1 MSGCWRHI
9 YHVITCVTNELKG
22 SAAGDI
28 INHSAHQ
35 VEGTSCAS
43 SQNWDLT
50 RKTLS
55 DFCCFRFSSFADAIR
70 AKIMESYPITRSRF
84 LNYAKV
90 FNGILYLR
98 WGELSEG
105 TGMWII
111 RTINHVLGKEKNE
124 KCEAKKSNFSF
135 HVATR
140 TLTHQLDSTLFIQP
154 FFTASTDYH
163 MASQIAGTHNNG
175 NGFDGGELT
184 LNDRKTQKPP
194 RTQTSSSDMTRG

>member
-1 MSGCWRHI
+1 MSGFWRHI

-90 FNGILYLR
+90 FNGILCLR

-124 KCEAKKSNFSF
+124 KCEAKKIQFFISCC
-135 HVATR
+135 HPH
-140 TLTHQLDSTLFIQP
+140 THPSARLSSIYSTFFYGLDRLS
-154 FFTASTDYH
+154 H
-163 MASQIAGTHNNG
+163 GIANCRHT
-175 NGFDGGELT
+175 
-184 LNDRKTQKPP
+184 
-194 RTQTSSSDMTRG
+194 